1 MVVQMVAST
10 AVLMAETKVR
20 LTADLS
26 VPSTAALMAETTE
39 HRMVVVKGLY

>member
-20 LTADLS
+20 LTADSLGWGA
-26 VPSTAALMAETTE
+26 AALMAETTE